1 MLLDYFLMELSP
13 AARRVI
19 SEDSNSDDI
28 EDAISGFLKQGEAL
42 ASTLTTTDDV
52 KEIITVLYAKTH
64 TYYMLG
70 FIDTGDRY
78 SSQLRQCLDRY
89 DPENVVQHT
98 FSVTSDDQIFTDTE
112 LGKWF

>member
-1 MLLDYFLMELSP
+1 
-13 AARRVI
+13 
-19 SEDSNSDDI
+19 
-28 EDAISGFLKQGEAL
+28 
-42 ASTLTTTDDV
+42 
-52 KEIITVLYAKTH
+52 
-64 TYYMLG
+64 MLG